1 MFVVLLFSLLRSFWF
16 SVSPALLCFLP
27 LLSVF
32 SVLVFL
38 FCCRFEARMKLVCF
52 CFLRRRGFL
61 PPRGCCCFIYSS
73 LRFVSHHPS
82 LSTLALLCRFTA
94 VSFFFPPR
102 LEDLL
107 VPRSSHCLCLS
118 FSLFLCQI
126 CVFLLAV
133 SVLSFGLLGVCFFC
147 AKIKRSLFSAVC
159 CLHSESFSSG
169 SSPHAARLTARV
181 KRTDP
186 PRIANVL
193 RGNLLN
199 YAHCGGEDV
208 HNSGIKLLKVMQYL
222 APRLP
227 AVYRR

>member
-1 MFVVLLFSLLRSFWF
+1 MFVVLLFSLLRSLWF
-16 SVSPALLCFLP
+16 SVGPALLCFAP

-32 SVLVFL
+32 SALVFL
-38 FCCRFEARMKLVCF
+38 FYCRFEAWMKLVCF
-52 CFLRRRGFL
+52 CFLCRRGFL
-61 PPRGCCCFIYSS
+61 PPCGCCCFIYSS

-82 LSTLALLCRFTA
+82 LSTLALLCRFTT
-94 VSFFFPPR
+94 VSFFSGEIRGSVGSSLITLPFPV
-102 LEDLL
+102 L
-107 VPRSSHCLCLS
+107 
-118 FSLFLCQI
+118 FSLSKSDLCVSSRRL
-126 CVFLLAV
+126 CSLLW
-133 SVLSFGLLGVCFFC
+133 SSQFVCFFC
-147 AKIKRSLFSAVC
+147 AKIKRSLLSAVC

-181 KRTDP
+181 KQTDP

-227 AVYRR
+227 AVYR